1 MQENSRNISA
11 RVGAVSAVA
20 LLAVSGAFIASPA
33 MAGELDPSAPASPPA
48 TTPPTTPPPT
58 EEPTTPPT
66 TPPATQ
72 EPTAPATPPAT
83 QEPTAPA
90 TEAPTAPAVLAPP
103 TTNLAD
109 GDVIKTSHLIKGT
122 APGATSVELSINGAK
137 PDTIAVAA
145 DGTWSIL
152 APTFTAEGGA
162 TLTLTIVAINGDTRS
177 EPTTVVVTL
186 EDAPLPAPGVTTPT
200 RVVDSLKVLT
210 GNGVPGATVTI
221 TIAGDVAAPITGVV
235 TVGENGIWE
244 LALETP
250 LGYGGYDLTLVQSQ
264 EGKESSETITDFI
277 DVVPAA
283 PVVTTPG
290 EGAEVPV
297 NKLPAA
303 ITGTAVPG
311 ADVELVVDFDLD
323 GEADVDELAIQA
335 TVADASGNWSVP
347 LTPLAEGAHNIVAI
361 QAVGDAISDFS
372 DTSFTVTAAVV
383 APPVTVNPV
392 PAGNPGA
399 GGLPDTGA
407 ANLGLLAGG
416 GAALLTAGGAALL
429 FNRRRNAASES

>member
-11 RVGAVSAVA
+11 RLGAVSAVA
-20 LLAVSGAFIASPA
+20 LLTVSGAFIASPA
-33 MAGELDPSAPASPPA
+33 MAGEMPSPEPSETTTPSPDPSET
-48 TTPPTTPPPT
+48 TTPTPTPTPSVTTTAAPDPTGTATPTPTGTATATPT
-58 EEPTTPPT
+58 E
-66 TPPATQ
+66 
-72 EPTAPATPPAT
+72 TAPAAL
-83 QEPTAPA
+83 A
-90 TEAPTAPAVLAPP
+90 APTV
-103 TTNLAD
+103 NLKN
-109 GDVIKTSHLIKGT
+109 GDVVKTSQRITGT
-122 APGATSVELSINGAK
+122 APGATSVELTANGVVQ
-137 PDTIAVAA
+137 TIPVAA
-145 DGTWSIL
+145 DGTWSVL
-152 APTFTAEGGA
+152 APTVVAVDGEP
-162 TLTLTIVAINGDTRS
+162 LTLSIVAINGDARS
-177 EPTTVVVTL
+177 AATTVTVAL
-186 EDAPLPAPGVTTPT
+186 EDAPLPAPAVTTPT

-221 TIAGDVAAPITGVV
+221 TINGDVAAPITGVV

-244 LALETP
+244 LTLETP
-250 LGYGGYDLTLVQSQ
+250 LGYGEYDLTLVQSQ
-264 EGKESSETITDFI
+264 EGKESSETINDFI

-290 EGAEVPV
+290 NGAEIPV

-361 QAVGDAISDFS
+361 QAVGDAVSDFS
-372 DTSFTVTAAVV
+372 DTSFVVTAAVV
-383 APPVTVNPV
+383 DPPVTVNPV